1 MLKHK
6 LLAQMTYFLFF
17 ENRIIEMQN
26 LYVLGVTTCFLRAK
40 TIFSEL

>member
-1 MLKHK
+1 MLKPK

-26 LYVLGVTTCFLRAK
+26 LYVLEFTTCFLRAK
-40 TIFSEL
+40 TIFSGL